1 MGRRHPQQ
9 DVQAN
14 GSGDNAEKRIGI
26 KSGLQKFLKYFN
38 MFNTLDELKEYLC
51 DRGCEEIVVF
61 DNPSYVTAAI
71 GTEEISGRV
80 IYDYEKMV
88 EFLMETDGMTY
99 EDAAEFIDYN
109 TIRAIP
115 YMGTSA
121 PIILYPFLD

>member
-1 MGRRHPQQ
+1 MGWRHSQQ

>member
-1 MGRRHPQQ
+1 MKKL
-9 DVQAN
+9 
-14 GSGDNAEKRIGI
+14 S
-26 KSGLQKFLKYFN
+26 
-38 MFNTLDELKEYLC
+38 YL
-51 DRGCEEIVVF
+51 

-115 YMGTSA
+115 YMGESA

>member
-1 MGRRHPQQ
+1 
-9 DVQAN
+9 
-14 GSGDNAEKRIGI
+14 
-26 KSGLQKFLKYFN
+26 

-51 DRGCEEIVVF
+51 GRGYEEIVVF

-71 GTEEISGRV
+71 GTEESSGRV

-109 TIRAIP
+109 TIRALP
-115 YMGTSA
+115 YMGMSA
-121 PIILYPFLD
+121 PIVLYPFID

>member
-1 MGRRHPQQ
+1 
-9 DVQAN
+9 
-14 GSGDNAEKRIGI
+14 
-26 KSGLQKFLKYFN
+26 

-51 DRGCEEIVVF
+51 DRGYEETVVF

-71 GTEEISGRV
+71 GTEESSGRV

-109 TIRAIP
+109 TIRALP
-115 YMGTSA
+115 YMGMSA
-121 PIILYPFLD
+121 PIVLYPFLD

>member
-1 MGRRHPQQ
+1 MGWRHPQQ
-9 DVQAN
+9 DIQAN

-71 GTEEISGRV
+71 GTDENSGRV

-115 YMGTSA
+115 YMGTFA

>member
-1 MGRRHPQQ
+1 
-9 DVQAN
+9 
-14 GSGDNAEKRIGI
+14 
-26 KSGLQKFLKYFN
+26 

-51 DRGCEEIVVF
+51 DRGYEETIVF

-71 GTEEISGRV
+71 GTEESSGRV

-115 YMGTSA
+115 YMGMSA
-121 PIILYPFLD
+121 PIVLYPFLD

>member
-1 MGRRHPQQ
+1 
-9 DVQAN
+9 
-14 GSGDNAEKRIGI
+14 
-26 KSGLQKFLKYFN
+26 

-71 GTEEISGRV
+71 GTEETSGRV

-88 EFLMETDGMTY
+88 GFLMETDGMTY

>member
-1 MGRRHPQQ
+1 
-9 DVQAN
+9 
-14 GSGDNAEKRIGI
+14 
-26 KSGLQKFLKYFN
+26 

-51 DRGCEEIVVF
+51 DRGYEEIVVF

-115 YMGTSA
+115 SMGTSA